1 MISIIAAIAS
11 NRVIGAGNKIPW
23 DLPVDR
29 SWFKIMTL
37 HKTVLMGRHT
47 WESIAVP
54 LKDRCNIV
62 ISRTNLDI
70 VGARSVSTIEKA
82 LSLSELEEELMVI
95 GGGSIYQQMLPK
107 AERLYLTHID
117 TKVEGDIYFPDYNI
131 RKWQVIFSK
140 VVYADEN
147 NPYNLLF
154 EILIRR

>member
-1 MISIIAAIAS
+1 MISIIVAIAS

-23 DLPVDR
+23 NVPVDR

-37 HKTVLMGRHT
+37 HKTVLMGRYT
-47 WESIAVP
+47 WESIAFP

-62 ISRTNLDI
+62 VSRKKLDI
-70 VGARSVSTIEKA
+70 IGVRSVSTIDKA
-82 LSLSELEEELMVI
+82 LSLIRSEEELMVI

-117 TKVEGDIYFPDYNI
+117 TKVEGNIYFPDYNI
-131 RKWQVIFSK
+131 KKWKVIFSK
-140 VVYADEN
+140 VVYADEQ
-147 NPYNLLF
+147 NPYQLLF